1 LKPQHQSQYSP
12 ETALKCEAALVTL
25 LGNIGPWAN
34 RLVIVGGL
42 APRYIVRELPAGAI
56 PHIGT
61 TDVDVVVQ
69 LALDRTE
76 ETYATLKANLLRS
89 DFKPTRLSYQWM
101 HESGGAKVLLEFICD
116 TPEVE
121 PGRIFNP
128 KGEGLGSGFGAFN
141 VRGANLA
148 HSDYFMHE
156 LTADRLGGGGRST
169 VKFRVCGILPFVVLK
184 IFAFQERHERK
195 DAYDLVYCLM
205 NYTGGPQGAARDAAR
220 SPVLNDKTVGAALS
234 LLAER
239 FGAPDLDGPAEYTAF
254 VSDPSDEDGVARQ
267 RLDAVAA
274 VEEFLA
280 ALRRVDPPGQ
290 GTPAGTTEPPR
301 LRVTKG
307 TPWRID
313 AGRRA
318 KWSTR
323 EFVAA
328 NAVDVRQIGDPVLH
342 ATSKKPRLSR
352 PELEALVARM
362 FASMVMA
369 HGIGIAAP
377 QIGVPLRV
385 AIMDVDEAGIV
396 ALEPTIEWT
405 SEEMEE
411 TSEGCL
417 SVRGMYGMLERPVA
431 ARLVANDIAGKRFTL
446 VGDEFGAQCMLH
458 ETDHLNGTLY
468 VDRLKSR
475 EDLHT
480 VEPEEEERVSA

>member
-1 LKPQHQSQYSP
+1 MKPQHQSEYSP
-12 ETALKCEAALVTL
+12 DTALKCESALVTL

-34 RLVIVGGL
+34 RLVVVGGL
-42 APRYIVRELPAGAI
+42 APRYIVRELPPGAV

-61 TDVDVVVQ
+61 ADVDVVVQ

-76 ETYATLKANLLRS
+76 ETYATLKANLQRS
-89 DFKPTRLSYQWM
+89 GFTPTRLSYQWM
-101 HESGGAKVLLEFICD
+101 HDSGGVKVLLEFICD
-116 TPEVE
+116 TNEVE

-128 KGEGLGSGFGAFN
+128 KGERLGSGFGAFN
-141 VRGANLA
+141 VRGAKLA
-148 HSDYFMHE
+148 HSDFFMHE
-156 LTADRLGGGGRST
+156 LTADRLGGGGQST

-184 IFAFQERHERK
+184 AFAFQERHERK
-195 DAYDLVYCLM
+195 DAYDLVYCLT
-205 NYTGGPQGAARDAAR
+205 NYKDGPEGAARDAKL
-220 SPVLNDKTVGAALS
+220 SPVREDSTVREALS

-239 FGAPDLDGPAEYTAF
+239 FGAPDRDGPSEYAAF
-254 VSDPSDEDGVARQ
+254 VEDPIDRDGAARH

-274 VEEFLA
+274 VEEFLG
-280 ALRRVDPPGQ
+280 ALDGNPSNEPRKKMKAPP
-290 GTPAGTTEPPR
+290 PPR
-301 LRVTKG
+301 LRISKG

-318 KWSTR
+318 KWSSP
-323 EFVAA
+323 EFLSA
-328 NAVDVRQIGDPVLH
+328 NAVDIRQIGDPVLH
-342 ATSKKPRLSR
+342 APSKKPRLGR

-362 FASMVMA
+362 FASMVVA

-385 AIMDVDEAGIV
+385 VIMDVDEAGV
-396 ALEPTIEWT
+396 VGVEPTIEW
-405 SEEMEE
+405 

-417 SVRGMYGMLERPVA
+417 SVRGMYGMLERPIA
-431 ARLVANDIAGKRFTL
+431 ARLVANDLAGKRFTL
-446 VGDEFGAQCMLH
+446 VGEEFGAQCMLH

-468 VDRLKSR
+468 VDRLRSR